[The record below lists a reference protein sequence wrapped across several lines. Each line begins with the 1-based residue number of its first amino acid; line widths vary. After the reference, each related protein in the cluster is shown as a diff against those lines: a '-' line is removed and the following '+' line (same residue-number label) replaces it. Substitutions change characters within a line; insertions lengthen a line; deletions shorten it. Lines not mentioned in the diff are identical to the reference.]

1 MKINELK
8 HLFDKKEHG
17 CECGCDHCHHEEEA
31 EESNLS
37 LILLGVS
44 ALLVVI
50 SLFGI
55 NNVLRIII
63 QIIAVILAAY
73 PIAFSVYNNVR
84 DFKNF
89 SFSEIELM
97 FISIVAAC
105 CLGQLREAAAVGI
118 LYRVGEMLEE
128 KALEQSR
135 RNIDEVSKIQQDFAN
150 VILSDGTVKKV
161 HAEEVKIGTRI
172 RVLPYER
179 FPIDGVIYEGEST
192 VDASAV
198 TGESMP
204 IDVGR
209 GTEIKSGMLNGSGS
223 VSMVTIQTFGESTAS
238 RIVKMVEEAAE
249 KKGKAQKAI
258 TKFAK
263 IYTPV
268 VVALAVLIAIIPS
281 IITKDPA
288 DWISRAL
295 VFLVASCPC
304 ALVISIPLGFYSGLG
319 AAAKKGILVK
329 GSVFAENFAQ
339 AQAVAFDKTGTLTT
353 GVFEIETV
361 HPIGECSE
369 DMVLTLAA
377 AAEHFS
383 SHPIAKSIV
392 SVGPELNEELL
403 LDFKE
408 YAGSGASVTLA
419 GKKILC
425 GSKKLLAENGIDGSY
440 LPDGDICV
448 ALDKKIVGT
457 ITMRTKLRRGAAKM
471 IEDLK
476 AQGIKRAVMLTGDS
490 EVAAKSV
497 SEKCNLDECYCNLL
511 PGEKLQK
518 LEEIRSRYG
527 KTVYIGDGINDAPV
541 LAEADAGIAMG
552 LGTQAASEA
561 ADIILTNDD
570 LTNVAPAHRLFRQ
583 TVGTMK
589 FNIIFSLAI
598 KAVVLLLGILGIAP
612 VWLAVFADVGVCIIC
627 VIVSSLIGKNT
638 KFLKFLNGFAK

>member
-1 MKINELK
+1 MKMKINELK
-8 HLFDKKEHG
+8 KLFQHKEHG

-44 ALLVVI
+44 ALLVII

-55 NNVLRIII
+55 NEVLSIII

-73 PIAFSVYNNVR
+73 PIAISVYKNVR
-84 DFKNF
+84 DFRNF
-89 SFSEIELM
+89 SFTEIELM

-105 CLGQLREAAAVGI
+105 CLGQFREAAAVGI

-128 KALEQSR
+128 KAIENSR
-135 RNIDEVSKIQQDFAN
+135 KNIDEVSKIQQDFAN
-150 VILSDGTVKKV
+150 IILPDGTTR
-161 HAEEVKIGTRI
+161 KISAADVELGSRI

-179 FPIDGVIYEGEST
+179 FPIDGVVFEGSST
-192 VDASAV
+192 ADASAV

-204 IDVGR
+204 IDIAK
-209 GTEIKSGMLNGSGS
+209 GTEVKSGMLNGNGTVS
-223 VSMVTIQTFGESTAS
+223 VVTIQTFGESTAS

-249 KKGKAQKAI
+249 KKGKTQKAI

-263 IYTPV
+263 IYTPAV
-268 VVALAVLIAIIPS
+268 VILAVLIAIIPS

-319 AAAKKGILVK
+319 TAAKNGILVK
-329 GSVFAENFAQ
+329 GSAFAENFAK
-339 AQAVAFDKTGTLTT
+339 AQAVVFDKTGTLTT
-353 GVFEIETV
+353 GFFEIDSV
-361 HPIGECSE
+361 HPVGNCNE

-392 SVGPELNEELL
+392 SVAPELNEALL
-403 LDFKE
+403 EDFRE
-408 YAGSGASVTLA
+408 YAGSGASVMLA
-419 GKKILC
+419 GRKILC
-425 GSKKLLAENGIDGSY
+425 GSKKLLADNGIDSSY

-448 ALDKKIVGT
+448 AMGSKIIGT
-457 ITMRTKLRRGAAKM
+457 ITMRTKLRRGAAEM
-471 IEDLK
+471 VAALK
-476 AQGIKRAVMLTGDS
+476 EQGIKRAVMLTGDN
-490 EVAAKSV
+490 EIAAKSV
-497 SEKCNLDECYCNLL
+497 SEECELDEFYCNLL
-511 PGEKLQK
+511 PEDKLRK
-518 LEEIRSRYG
+518 LEQIRAQYG

-570 LTNVAPAHRLFRQ
+570 LTHIAPAHRLFRQ
-583 TVGTMK
+583 TVGAMK
-589 FNIIFSLAI
+589 FNIIFSLAV
-598 KAVVLLLGILGIAP
+598 KALVLLLGILGIAP
-612 VWLAVFADVGVCIIC
+612 IWLAVFADVGVCIIC
-627 VIVSSLIGKNT
+627 VMISSLIGKDV
-638 KFLKFLNGFAK
+638 KFLKFLN